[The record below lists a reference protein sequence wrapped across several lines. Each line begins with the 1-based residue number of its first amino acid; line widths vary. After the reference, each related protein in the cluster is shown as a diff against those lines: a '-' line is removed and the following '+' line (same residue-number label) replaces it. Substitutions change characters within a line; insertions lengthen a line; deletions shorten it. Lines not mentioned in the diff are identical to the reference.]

1 MLLLHSYGIKALH
14 NYVGIISQTNTCF
27 QSTSNKQALITELYY
42 QHQLYTSSMP
52 PVYHNVLPTNK
63 KAGKYNPIT
72 YYCNTILLY
81 QSNRLRLPIQYI
93 TRSNNTYI
101 CKSTMS
107 GVNSVRILK
116 EDLLKEVS
124 RPSGDGR
131 TEKILDILK
140 SLDKVDMN
148 LAILTEVSVYCWYIL
163 IK

>member
-1 MLLLHSYGIKALH
+1 
-14 NYVGIISQTNTCF
+14 
-27 QSTSNKQALITELYY
+27 
-42 QHQLYTSSMP
+42 
-52 PVYHNVLPTNK
+52 
-63 KAGKYNPIT
+63 
-72 YYCNTILLY
+72 
-81 QSNRLRLPIQYI
+81 
-93 TRSNNTYI
+93 
-101 CKSTMS
+101 MS

-163 IK
+163 